1 MTRETLQVRTSSELS
16 VVLLCFPRKYQK
28 GSQIER
34 SMAKLSCR
42 SLPEPCMS
50 HRLKNG
56 QKQLGVSV
64 PPRSAEEELTHENV
78 RWRVLNEVALT
89 QLLIVFDRFSI
100 YVTCMVPGSC
110 GS

>member
-1 MTRETLQVRTSSELS
+1 MTRETLQVSTSRELS

-42 SLPEPCMS
+42 SLREPCMS

-78 RWRVLNEVALT
+78 RRRVLNEVT
-89 QLLIVFDRFSI
+89 VTHPIVFDRFSI